1 MPESKARRGGIA
13 SPIATSRNAALG
25 HERYLPLSVKSMRDG
40 YILRTFADE
49 LQTPS
54 LAIV

>member
-1 MPESKARRGGIA
+1 
-13 SPIATSRNAALG
+13 
-25 HERYLPLSVKSMRDG
+25 MRDG

-54 LAIV
+54 LAIVWPSRSDPKPGCVRSVRAV